1 MNPASSLDFQTTL
14 RGAWIVARREVKDQL
29 RDWRIL
35 TPIILLTLFFPLL
48 MNFTAQRAVS
58 FVEQYGAPVI
68 GDRLIPFLLMVVGF
82 FPISISLVIAL
93 ESFAGERERLS
104 LEPLLATPLTDGQ
117 LYLGKMV
124 ASMVPPLIG
133 SYLGVFVYL
142 TGLYLNLG
150 WTPPPGLLI
159 QIMSLTTVQAVVM
172 VSGAVVISSQTTSVR
187 AANLL
192 ASFII
197 IPVAQLII
205 GESLIMFWGQYH
217 VLWWIFLG
225 LLLVAMVLG
234 RMGLHM
240 FNREVL
246 LANEMDVLD
255 LRWAAKQFATTF
267 VGGARNV
274 WQWYRGVLTQTM
286 AKLKGPLLIS
296 ALLLIFGYVV
306 GVYISGQYTLP
317 PGLLSL
323 KTIDGG
329 LTDEFSRFGFFSS
342 HSVGWVLMNNL
353 RVVALATVLGAFT
366 FGVLGQLSFMA
377 LWIIVGYVAGN
388 LIASGE
394 SALLFLVATVLPHG
408 IFEIPAALIAGA
420 AILHLGMSA
429 IRLPQGTSLGQG
441 YLVAL
446 AEWARVAVAV
456 VLPLMILASI
466 MEVYFT
472 PWVVLKV
479 LGGA

>member
-1 MNPASSLDFQTTL
+1 
-14 RGAWIVARREVKDQL
+14 
-29 RDWRIL
+29 
-35 TPIILLTLFFPLL
+35 
-48 MNFTAQRAVS
+48 
-58 FVEQYGAPVI
+58 
-68 GDRLIPFLLMVVGF
+68 
-82 FPISISLVIAL
+82 
-93 ESFAGERERLS
+93 
-104 LEPLLATPLTDGQ
+104 
-117 LYLGKMV
+117 
-124 ASMVPPLIG
+124 
-133 SYLGVFVYL
+133 
-142 TGLYLNLG
+142 
-150 WTPPPGLLI
+150 
-159 QIMSLTTVQAVVM
+159 
-172 VSGAVVISSQTTSVR
+172 VR

-255 LRWAAKQFATTF
+255 LRWAAKQFAATF
-267 VGGARNV
+267 VSGARNF
-274 WQWYRGVLTQTM
+274 WDWYRGVLTETM

-296 ALLLIFGYVV
+296 ALLLVFGYLV
-306 GVYISGQYTLP
+306 GVYISGQYRLP

-342 HSVGWVLMNNL
+342 QSIGWVLMNNL

-388 LIASGE
+388 LMASGE
-394 SALLFLVATVLPHG
+394 SALLFIATTILPHG

-429 IRLPQGTSLGQG
+429 IRLPQGTSLGRG

-446 AEWARVAVAV
+446 AEWARVTLAV
-456 VLPLMILASI
+456 VLPLMILAAVL
-466 MEVYFT
+466 EVYFT
-472 PWVVLKV
+472 PWVVLRV
-479 LGGA
+479 LGGY